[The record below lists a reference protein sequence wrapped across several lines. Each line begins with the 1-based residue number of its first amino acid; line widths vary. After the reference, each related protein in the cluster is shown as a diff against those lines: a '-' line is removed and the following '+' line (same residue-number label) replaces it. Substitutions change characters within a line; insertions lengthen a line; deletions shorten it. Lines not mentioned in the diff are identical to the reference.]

1 MQGKHLL
8 LRLSFKEVP
17 RFREG
22 KEVIHCT
29 KRQEGNRA
37 SILKV
42 NQ

>member
-8 LRLSFKEVP
+8 LRLSFKEVLH
-17 RFREG
+17 FREV

-37 SILKV
+37 SISRV